1 MARKVIDIGAVGND
15 GTGDSIRDSFR
26 KVNDN
31 FRELYSSLGLGE
43 RLTFLGLSDAPITEE
58 NSYQGYERAFVT
70 VNDLETGLSF
80 RNFVQGPG
88 ITLDYNSIPGDILIS
103 SAFQTISADPNPQ
116 LGGNLSAQSG
126 GDQYRIVDLDT
137 PISSSEAVNKAYADS
152 KVSLAG
158 IDSIDPATGLKNE
171 SFGQMTG
178 PLILSRDPEAED
190 DDVWGGLVAATK
202 RYVDTSAFGSV
213 VNLYVA
219 TSGQDDRPAIS
230 KSVQGRALAYA
241 YRTIEGALKKA
252 EEIMLESRIELG
264 PYKKILTYN
273 EGEGQC
279 TLSAIEVSPGSGV
292 GFSGQ
297 VLMSIDTLTIN
308 LSGTNYL
315 PGDIIT
321 ITGGTFVEP
330 AQYEVLST
338 TAGSFGSVISLRQLT
353 SGVYTALPGS
363 SNVVVSS
370 NSEFG
375 QGLTVDLTYKVNSVN
390 VLDSGSGYGLVSVR
404 IVGGSGTGA
413 FGIADIVGGSVQSIT
428 ITDQGSGFT
437 TLPNVVVNL
446 PRFLIDTQGFRTD
459 FTGDVTT
466 QTLEAAR
473 TRDIRE
479 GLYLRGETSGAL
491 AQILAHDGSLIGDD
505 EFFDVDIQF
514 GNFVE
519 GEVIS
524 YGDAAK
530 RAQTTILVESGI
542 YEENLPLKV
551 PQNVSIVGD
560 EFRRVIIRPK
570 QGISSSPWSFINFRR
585 DPVIDGMDV
594 VGNEYGYH
602 YLSDPTSPVR
612 SAVNNKGNFR
622 AAPGL
627 ISLNRQFVQKETI
640 AWIDQQ
646 KSLSVTPFSPSFTY
660 DKIQYEKDIG
670 QLIDSMVFDL
680 KYGGSARTVSDGL
693 KYFDIDSSRVD
704 LSSQLT
710 QFSAVIE
717 KVETLIQTVVKN
729 QTIVDPV
736 QEIYQQIVDNAF
748 IAEAGTDSS
757 EFSISASSQTD
768 PVVVTTTAPHRL
780 INGELVT
787 INNVNGMTELNGNSY
802 YVSIVSNTEFA
813 IYSNPGLTTSVDGT
827 AFSEYVDEG
836 DGVNQG
842 GVVGSLFSAFTD
854 VITESASI
862 NVPKLN
868 TDMDMF
874 LCNDSVRFQAV
885 TMQGQG
891 GFAMVLDPTGQVLA
905 KSPYAQ
911 ECSSFSRSTG
921 RQTFAGGMFIDGFA
935 GNLKFKMLSK
945 DSDTFLRVGELHRF
959 PQLPASFI
967 VEDIVYRINYVRD
980 FSFNVEGSTASF
992 ILDET
997 TPWPFDLIEYDE
1009 TIFEEEVGSIINGL
1023 SYDIVFGSNF
1033 HARKSGLLYRQPNA
1047 SDVISDRLSLTVDG
1061 VARAHQ
1067 LAESVVATSEIA
1079 VETVRDSN
1087 TEIEKILRNGTVF
1100 ASNLVIPSPTGLST
1114 DLDNAKNLILN
1125 NISYIV
1131 NESIAWTDYQIA
1143 NNLSPFTTSF
1153 TYDFVKYSNNVQ
1165 FIVEAVAYD
1174 LVYGGNSESRGAALQ
1189 YWNGAGELVEL
1200 QLDPSETTEFIAVIN
1215 YAKFLSSQVIR
1226 NLGDPT
1232 PPAPYSSTPRVTG
1245 TPSTLAIAIDADAL
1259 ISLVPTVITSGPGAA
1274 PAEVLPDLDGFSY
1287 NSTLKTLSASL
1298 LGEKINIQQETMFYV
1313 ESIVNVYEVLM
1324 PGNRSML
1331 ANDFTQIN
1339 DLGYGIL
1346 ATNGGLCEAVSVFTY
1361 YNYTSYYSINGGQI
1375 RSVSGSSAHGV
1386 YALVSE
1392 GGDPLENPRDI
1403 TLFHDLSQ
1411 GVECYAPSAFYAN
1424 SQGGVVIFVTN
1435 YVYVPLRNSELEI
1448 DHGLGSIYR
1457 YPVVGV
1463 STDTLPPGVARLTIQ
1478 TSDGAGVDGLANI
1491 VADGTKM
1498 TVRMNSSIVLT
1509 GDVVGVSTRP
1519 STALIFEELD
1529 EVYRVLQF
1537 NSYDDPAGYQAI
1549 SIIIGNPTTIVKS
1562 SHGLR
1567 PDYQIKFGTT
1577 ISLPT
1582 GIVEGDTYYIL
1593 PEGFTN
1599 DSFRISTT
1607 RRGVPLATSG
1617 IQDGVQSFIVTGLAE
1632 TVLRENYNYIDM
1644 SVWTQQPFVTDSREC
1659 TISIGTPSQVTLT
1672 NHLFS
1677 EGDVIRFETT
1687 DELPFPLIPGRHYW
1701 VESVLTSAT
1710 FTITDTPDGS
1720 AIETSGVQSGTH
1732 SVGLVVG
1739 RAGDD
1744 EFAIVPL
1751 GPQDAERVIG
1761 SKLVWIGEEYTVVNY
1776 QDSGETSEDY
1786 GLLTLNRN
1794 LIDSVINY
1802 TGLPTLKSGALKA
1815 QPGTITV
1822 RISLT
1827 RVTSHDLLDI
1837 GTGGYADT
1845 NYPSEIY
1852 GSPVNPYNQA
1862 NETIERSVG
1871 RVFYVTTDQN
1881 GNFNVGPFFRV
1892 DQGTGTVTFAASIA
1906 LTNLDGIGFKRGV
1919 PISEFSPDPTF
1930 SDNATDAV
1938 PTENATRIYLERRL
1952 GLTHGGDPVGVE
1964 ALIPPDTGG
1973 FLALNG
1979 LLGMKANLN
1988 LNNHKILNVLD
1999 PVNLT
2004 DGVNL
2009 QSLTFDNFQDI
2020 SLSSVSPADL
2030 LAFTGTGDSAENYT
2044 VTGDITLTVSPTPN
2058 TISSQITAGVIV
2070 NTDINASAAIAQ
2082 SKLSLNSA
2090 TTRLNATGITQA
2102 NLGLSS
2108 FNSAQFNTTSGWVDI
2123 KDNSVVLGKLE
2134 QIASKR
2140 LLGNSSLISDNVST
2154 VTYADVVSEGG
2165 AIKKSQFSSGT
2176 GFIKRITST
2185 FNSDGDYS
2193 IVDDS
2198 TDNDANTLVR
2208 RDSNGDFS
2216 SRRIDIQRLLID
2228 GKIALDT
2235 TTSPT
2240 GGYTVLYGFLNQT
2253 AIQIGDGTQTTDK
2266 VTFYDNN
2273 KHQFRT
2279 QAGSALGSVVMGDLT
2294 ATTVSTPSIT
2304 TGGATTDGSLTGK
2317 WSLLSTSSLTFNT
2330 GNLTMGTGILDV
2342 TTGTLKSRT
2351 LTTGNTATTGTV
2363 TGLWSLTT
2371 GSRFEATYADLA
2383 EYYEGDQDYAVGTVL
2398 IFGGDREVTLA
2409 KRANDHRVAGVVSEN
2424 AAYTMNSG
2432 CPGIKVC
2439 IALQGRVPCRV
2450 VGKISKGDLMVTSN
2464 IAGVAISA
2472 KGQAMAGTMIGKAL
2486 EKYDSDHIGT
2496 IEIAIGRA

>member
-43 RLTFLGLSDAPITEE
+43 RLTFLGLSDAPPTEE

-80 RNFVQGPG
+80 RNLVQGTG

-116 LGGNLSAQSG
+116 LGGDLSAQSG
-126 GDQYRIVDLDT
+126 GNQYRIIDLIT
-137 PISSSEAVNKAYADS
+137 PISSSEAVNKAYADR

-158 IDSIDPATGLKNE
+158 IDSIDPATGQKNE
-171 SFGQMTG
+171 SFGQMSG
-178 PLILSRDPEAED
+178 PLILSRDPSAED

-241 YRTIEGALKKA
+241 FRTIEGALKKA
-252 EEIMLESRIELG
+252 EEIMLESKIELG

-273 EGEGQC
+273 QGEGQC
-279 TLSAIEVSPGSGV
+279 TLSAIEVAPGSGV

-297 VLMSIDTLTIN
+297 LLMSIDTLTVN
-308 LSGTNYL
+308 LAGTNYL

-330 AQYEVLST
+330 AQYQVLST
-338 TAGSFGSVISLRQLT
+338 TAGSFGSVVSLRQIT

-363 SNVVVSS
+363 SNIAVSS
-370 NSEFG
+370 NSQFG
-375 QGLTVDLTYKVNSVN
+375 QGLTVDLTYKVNRVN
-390 VLDSGSGYGLVSVR
+390 VLDGGAGYGLVSVR

-428 ITDQGSGFT
+428 VTDQGSGFT
-437 TLPNVVVNL
+437 ALPNVVVNL

-459 FTGDVTT
+459 FTGDVIT
-466 QTLEAAR
+466 QTPEAAR

-479 GLYLRGETSGAL
+479 GLFLRGETSGAL
-491 AQILAHDGSLIGDD
+491 AQILAHDGSLIGND

-524 YGDAAK
+524 YGEAAK

-542 YEENLPLKV
+542 YEENLPLRV
-551 PQNVSIVGD
+551 PQNVSIVGN

-570 QGISSSPWSFINFRR
+570 QGVSSSPWSFINFRR
-585 DPVIDGMDV
+585 DTVIDGMNV
-594 VGNEYGYH
+594 VENEYGYH

-612 SAVNNKGNFR
+612 PAVNNKGNFR
-622 AAPGL
+622 AVPDL

-640 AWIDQQ
+640 AWIDEQ
-646 KSLSVTPFSPSFTY
+646 KSLSIAPFNPSFSY

-670 QLIDSMVFDL
+670 QLLDSIVFDL

-704 LSSQLT
+704 ISSQLV
-710 QFSAVIE
+710 QFGAVIE
-717 KVETLIQTVVKN
+717 QVETLVQTVIIN
-729 QTIVDPV
+729 QEIVDPV
-736 QEIYQQIVDNAF
+736 QEVYQQLVDNAF
-748 IAEAGTDSS
+748 IAEAGTNSS
-757 EFSISASSQTD
+757 EFSILSSLQTN
-768 PVVVTTTAPHRL
+768 PVVVTTTASHRL

-802 YVSIVSNTEFA
+802 YVSIVSSTEFA
-813 IYSNPGLTTSVDGT
+813 IYSNPGLTVSVDGT

-836 DGVNQG
+836 NGVNQG
-842 GVVGSLFSAFTD
+842 GVVGALFSAFTD
-854 VITESASI
+854 VITESESI

-891 GFAMVLDPTGQVLA
+891 GFAMVLDPTGQVLS

-921 RQTFAGGMFIDGFA
+921 RQTFAGGMLMDGFA

-945 DSDTFLRVGELHRF
+945 DSDTFLRVGQLHRL

-967 VEDIVYRINYVRD
+967 VEDVVYRINYVRD

-992 ILDET
+992 VLDET

-1009 TIFEEEVGSIINGL
+1009 SLFEEEIGFIITGL

-1033 HARKSGLLYRQPNA
+1033 HARKAGLLYRQANA
-1047 SDVISDRLSLTVDG
+1047 SDIISDRLSLTVDG
-1061 VARAHQ
+1061 IAQAHQ
-1067 LAESVVATSEIA
+1067 LSESVVVSSEIA

-1087 TEIEKILRNGTVF
+1087 TEIEKILRNGTIF
-1100 ASNLVIPSPTGLST
+1100 ASNLVIPSPDGLST
-1114 DLDNAKNLILN
+1114 DLDNAKNLILT

-1131 NESIAWTDYQIA
+1131 NESIAWTNYQIA

-1174 LVYGGNSESRGAALQ
+1174 LVYGGNSESRQAALQ
-1189 YWNGAGELVEL
+1189 YWNGAGGIVEL
-1200 QLDPSETTEFIAVIN
+1200 QLDSSETAQFIAVIN
-1215 YAKFLSSQVIR
+1215 YAKFLSTQVIQ

-1232 PPAPYSSTPRVTG
+1232 PPAPYSTTPRVTG
-1245 TPSTLAIAIDADAL
+1245 TPSTLAIANSADVL
-1259 ISLVPTVITSGPGAA
+1259 ITLVPTVINSGPSAA
-1274 PAEVLPDLDGFSY
+1274 PTEVLPDLNGFSY
-1287 NSTLKTLSASL
+1287 NNTLKTLSASL
-1298 LGEKINIQQETMFYV
+1298 LSEKSNIQQETMSYV
-1313 ESIVNVYEVLM
+1313 ASIVNEYEVLM

-1375 RSVSGSSAHGV
+1375 RSVSGSSANGV
-1386 YALVSE
+1386 FALVAE
-1392 GGDPLENPRDI
+1392 GGDPLENPKDV
-1403 TLFHDLSQ
+1403 TLFHELSQ
-1411 GVECYAPSAFYAN
+1411 GVECYAPSSFYTN
-1424 SQGGVVIFVTN
+1424 LQGGVIIFVTN
-1435 YVYVPLRNSELEI
+1435 YDYVPLRNSELEI
-1448 DHGLGSIYR
+1448 DHGLGSIFR

-1463 STDTLPPGVARLTIQ
+1463 TTDTLPAGVARLTIQ
-1478 TSDGAGVDGLANI
+1478 TSEGIGADGLANA
-1491 VADGTKM
+1491 VPNGTKM
-1498 TVRMNSSIVLT
+1498 TVRMNSSVVLT

-1519 STALIFEELD
+1519 STALILSDLE

-1537 NSYDDPAGYQAI
+1537 VSYSDPAGYQPTT
-1549 SIIIGNPTTIVKS
+1549 IIVGNPTTILKS

-1567 PDYQIKFGTT
+1567 PDYQIKFDTT
-1577 ISLPT
+1577 GGLPT
-1582 GIVEGDTYYIL
+1582 GIEEGDTYYIL

-1607 RRGVPLATSG
+1607 RRGVPLTTLG
-1617 IQDGVQSFIVTGLAE
+1617 TQTGDQSFIVVGLAE
-1632 TVLRENYNYIDM
+1632 TVLRENYNYIDI
-1644 SVWTQQPFVTDSREC
+1644 SVWTQQPFVTASSAC
-1659 TISIGTPSQVTLT
+1659 TISIADPGVVSLT
-1672 NHLFS
+1672 DHGFS

-1687 DELPFPLIPGRHYW
+1687 DELPFPILSGRHYW
-1701 VESVLTSAT
+1701 VETVLTADT
-1710 FTITDTPDGS
+1710 FTISDTPDGS
-1720 AIETSGVQSGTH
+1720 PIETTGVQSGTH
-1732 SVGLVVG
+1732 SVGDVVG
-1739 RAGDD
+1739 RVGDA

-1776 QDSGETSEDY
+1776 QNSAATSEDY

-1802 TGLPTLKSGALKA
+1802 TGLPTLKAGALKA
-1815 QPGTITV
+1815 QPGTVTV

-1845 NYPSEIY
+1845 NYPNEIY
-1852 GSPVNPYNQA
+1852 GAPVNPNNQA

-1919 PISEFSPDPTF
+1919 PVSEFSPDPTF

-1938 PTENATRIYLERRL
+1938 PTENATRIYIERRL
-1952 GLTHGGDPVGVE
+1952 GLTHSGAPVDIE
-1964 ALIPPDTGG
+1964 DLIPPDIGG
-1973 FLALNG
+1973 FLPLNG

-1988 LNNHKILNVLD
+1988 LNNNRILNVLD
-1999 PVNLT
+1999 PENLT
-2004 DGVNL
+2004 DSVNL

-2020 SLSSVSPADL
+2020 SLLSVTPADL
-2030 LAFTGTGDSAENYT
+2030 LAFTGTGVSAENYT
-2044 VTGDITLTVSPTPN
+2044 VTGDITLAISPTPN
-2058 TISSQITAGVIV
+2058 TVTAQISAGVIV
-2070 NTDINASAAIAQ
+2070 NADVNASASITQ
-2082 SKLSLNSA
+2082 SKLLLNSA
-2090 TTRLNATGITQA
+2090 TTRSTADGITQA
-2102 NLGLSS
+2102 DRGLSS
-2108 FNSAQFNTTSGWVDI
+2108 FNSVQFNTTNGWVDI

-2140 LLGNSSLISDNVST
+2140 LLGNSLLVPANVGA

-2176 GFIKRITST
+2176 GFIKRRTST
-2185 FNSDGDYS
+2185 FNSDGDYT

-2198 TDNDANTLVR
+2198 SDNDADTLVR
-2208 RDSNGDFS
+2208 RNSNGDFS
-2216 SRRIDIQRLLID
+2216 ARRIDVERLLID

-2235 TTSPT
+2235 ATSPT
-2240 GGYTVLYGFLNQT
+2240 GGYTVLYGFLNET
-2253 AIQIGDGTQTTDK
+2253 AILIGDGTQTTDK
-2266 VTFYDNN
+2266 ITFYDNN

-2279 QAGSALGSVVMGDLT
+2279 QGGSALGSVAIGDLS
-2294 ATTVSTPSIT
+2294 ATVVTTTSIT
-2304 TGGATTDGSLTGK
+2304 TGGATTDGNLTGK
-2317 WSLLSTSSLTFNT
+2317 WSLLGNSSLTFNT
-2330 GNLTMGTGILDV
+2330 GNLTMGTGTLDV
-2342 TTGTLKSRT
+2342 TTATLKSRT
-2351 LTTGNTATTGTV
+2351 LTTGDTTTTGTV
-2363 TGLWSLTT
+2363 TGRWSLTT

-2383 EYYEGDQDYAVGTVL
+2383 EYYEGNQDYAVGTVL
-2398 IFGGDREVTLA
+2398 IFGGDHEVTLA
-2409 KRANDHRVAGVVSEN
+2409 TRANDHRVAGVVSEN
-2424 AAYTMNSG
+2424 AAYIMNSG
-2432 CPGIKVC
+2432 CSGIKVC
-2439 IALQGRVPCRV
+2439 VALQGRVPCRV
-2450 VGKISKGDLMVTSN
+2450 VGRISKGDLMVTSN
-2464 IAGVAISA
+2464 IAGVAVAAS
-2472 KGQAMAGTMIGKAL
+2472 GMVQPGTIIGKSL
-2486 EKYDSDHIGT
+2486 EEYDSDHIGK